1 MRSLPHRLE
10 KRSMGQAFSMRR
22 FLAALF
28 LTAMIPYVVTLA
40 WTGRLD
46 SEDMAGMSE
55 LFGLPEDTGNP
66 KAAGLGE
73 ESERTPALGKIPA
86 SEPVVLLSRGGRE
99 YKVSAEECL
108 PSLLAGQIPKDYG
121 EETKKAQAVLLRT
134 GLCLLADESGR
145 IQENQLYERGIEF
158 MDRGELEQ
166 LWGETEFASSYG
178 AMLEAVQ
185 ATKGEVAAYS
195 GAFEDGLIYPFYCR
209 AAAGKTRT
217 LGEAYPYLR
226 QAESPGDL
234 KADGFLTIL
243 TISPGELAER
253 ISALPDAAPVS
264 GEELLETLQIVER
277 DEAGYVLQ
285 IQAGAKTYGGEEIR
299 EALRFPS
306 DCYEF
311 SEYDGKLQAVCRGIG
326 DGYGFSQAGANELEK
341 EGTLYQE
348 LLSHYFQ
355 NVEILKIWE

>member
-1 MRSLPHRLE
+1 
-10 KRSMGQAFSMRR
+10 MRR

-28 LTAMIPYVVTLA
+28 LTAMIPYVATLA

-46 SEDMAGMSE
+46 SEDMAGMPE
-55 LFGLPEDTGNP
+55 LFGLPEDTGDM
-66 KAAGLGE
+66 KDAGSGDG
-73 ESERTPALGKIPA
+73 SEWTPALGKIPA

-99 YKVSAEECL
+99 YTASAEECL

-145 IQENQLYERGIEF
+145 IQENQLSERGIEF

-166 LWGETEFASSYG
+166 LWGEKDFASSYG

-185 ATKGEVAAYS
+185 ATNGEVLTFS
-195 GAFEDGLIYPFYCR
+195 GTFGEGIIYPFYCR

-341 EGTLYQE
+341 EGTPYQE
-348 LLSHYFQ
+348 LLFHYFQ
-355 NVEILKIWE
+355 NVEIMKIWE